1 MKPSVIL
8 FGACGLIAGCMIIGP
23 ELPSGAALF
32 SENCAACHGASG
44 RGDGPAAD
52 GMNPPPADLTRISA
66 RNNGVF
72 PRDQVMSRIDGYA
85 AHSGSAMPEF
95 GTYLEGNIVLDGRT
109 PTPDWLISLA
119 DYLAGIQEEG

>member
-1 MKPSVIL
+1 MKPLVV
-8 FGACGLIAGCMIIGP
+8 FVGACGLIAGCMTIGL
-23 ELPSGAALF
+23 EMPSGAALF

-44 RGDGPAAD
+44 KGDGPAAE
-52 GMNPPPADLTRISA
+52 GLSPHPADLTRISA
-66 RNNGVF
+66 RNGGVF

-85 AHSGSAMPEF
+85 TQSGGAMPEF
-95 GTYLEGNIVLDGRT
+95 GTYLEGHIILDDRT